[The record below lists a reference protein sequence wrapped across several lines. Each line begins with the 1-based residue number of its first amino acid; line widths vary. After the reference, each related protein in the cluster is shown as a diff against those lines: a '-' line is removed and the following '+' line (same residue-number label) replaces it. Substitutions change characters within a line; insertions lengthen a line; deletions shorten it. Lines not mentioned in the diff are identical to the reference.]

1 MVRYGIPGRV
11 AMTISGHETK
21 SVFGRYHIVSNSDF
35 KLAAQKQV
43 GYPDSQKATNSVTI
57 HQFDDKKMVNC

>member
-1 MVRYGIPGRV
+1 MARYGIPERV

-21 SVFGRYHIVSNSDF
+21 SVFDRYNIASNSDF

-57 HQFDDKKMVNC
+57 HQVDNKKVVNC